1 LLTVASERDSLL
13 PGLWRS
19 RWPPTGTSRL
29 DLSLLVS
36 AGHQTV
42 IEQR

>member
-1 LLTVASERDSLL
+1 MAL
-13 PGLWRS
+13 GRS
-19 RWPPTGTSRL
+19 RSPRTGTGRL
-29 DLSLLVS
+29 YFLSLLVS

>member
-1 LLTVASERDSLL
+1 MRFLL

-19 RWPPTGTSRL
+19 RSPPTGASRVYF
-29 DLSLLVS
+29 LSLLVS